1 MTSPGHIPT
10 AQRGFTLMEML
21 VTLSVAAILAAVAVP
36 SFSTWMIGAR
46 VDSQA
51 GSLLAAM
58 RMARS
63 EAASRGAWVV
73 LCPTTDH
80 GANCSSSGANW
91 SSGWMVFVDA
101 DRSGSRQ
108 AGSEALLQLADGIS
122 GNLTATVAGF
132 TDTVITFSP
141 YGGLLQ
147 GGAPAAGGSIRL
159 CGASGTSGRQV
170 RVDAS
175 GRPSSIKVT
184 CP

>member
-1 MTSPGHIPT
+1 
-10 AQRGFTLMEML
+10 MEML
-21 VTLSVAAILAAVAVP
+21 VTLSIAAILAAVAVP
-36 SFSTWMIGAR
+36 SFSTWLIRSR

-51 GSLLAAM
+51 GSLLSGM
-58 RMARS
+58 RLARS

-73 LCPTTDH
+73 LCPTADH
-80 GANCSSSGANW
+80 GASCSTSAANW
-91 SSGWMVFVDA
+91 SRGWMVFVDV

-122 GNLTATVAGF
+122 GNLSATVTGF
-132 TDTVITFSP
+132 TDAVITFSP

-159 CGASGTSGRQV
+159 CAASGTSGRSV

-175 GRPSSIKVT
+175 GRPSSMKVT